1 MEQEITDLLIHQVK
15 NPGIVDVQFGEVA
28 EILEQ
33 LRHAEIEERVEKLKE
48 KEGVQNEELEETK
61 IDRELDEDV
70 DNKEE
75 CDIDST
81 EESTMVESL
90 APLEAEIKVGQN
102 SHVNKSSKKKD
113 KKNKKKK
120 SKKTVSLLT
129 SELEVESQGNKNEL
143 ISEAKEAKRA
153 VDEIVKLTLEDTK
166 ENIGVLE
173 NELENS
179 PINIKDLVDSGNV
192 IEHIMTAKTIEEDS
206 LDKDIKEKLVKE
218 VEMVEK
224 AVLANKWTEVNVS
237 RKKKSHANNSNLSQ
251 TKKDKKTVPIT
262 NKHCEKSLKSV
273 PEPKASQLRENQDVN
288 VKISTPPKTK
298 KLEISVK
305 STQPLKEI
313 KELFFHEKP
322 VEIVELARPD
332 LDEKVPKKRIRQK
345 AKSKRAFLSE
355 SKKLPQQNTSS
366 LPQEKSW
373 DDLAFTP
380 LPFLVFQP
388 FGSFLHEQ
396 SGKDVDEVEEWQKIV
411 APPIGL
417 SVRAGGSC
425 TPCPMEEDLVRQKVI
440 LRRERMEARPVTRP
454 LVMIREQLR
463 PGGMVGGKRE
473 TLLQQA
479 VPGPRMK
486 YSQGEFV
493 QSLGLL
499 Q

>member
-48 KEGVQNEELEETK
+48 KEEMQEEELEETE
-61 IDRELDEDV
+61 IYQEREEDV
-70 DNKEE
+70 GKKEE

-81 EESTMVESL
+81 ENSKTVESP
-90 APLEAEIKVGQN
+90 APLEEDKKVVHH

-120 SKKTVSLLT
+120 SKKTASLLT
-129 SELEVESQGNKNEL
+129 TELEVESQENANEL
-143 ISEAKEAKRA
+143 ISEVKEDKRA
-153 VDEIVKLTLEDTK
+153 VDEIVELMLEDSK
-166 ENIGVLE
+166 ENIGVFE
-173 NELENS
+173 NELENT
-179 PINIKDLVDSGNV
+179 PININDLVDSDNV
-192 IEHIMTAKTIEEDS
+192 IEDVMTAKTVVEDS
-206 LDKDIKEKLVKE
+206 LDKDIKDELFKE

-224 AVLANKWTEVNVS
+224 AVLANMWTEVNVS
-237 RKKKSHANNSNLSQ
+237 RKKKSHVNNANLSQ
-251 TKKDKKTVPIT
+251 TKKDKNTVPIT
-262 NKHCEKSLKSV
+262 KKHCEKSLKSV
-273 PEPKASQLRENQDVN
+273 SEPKASQLKENQDVN

-298 KLEISVK
+298 KLESSVK

-396 SGKDVDEVEEWQKIV
+396 SGKDVDEVEEWQRIV

-425 TPCPMEEDLVRQKVI
+425 APCPMEEDLVRQKVI
-440 LRRERMEARPVTRP
+440 LRRERVEARPVTRP

-473 TLLQQA
+473 TLVQQA

-486 YSQGEFV
+486 YSQGELV
-493 QSLGLL
+493 QPWVC
-499 Q
+499 